1 MNAILYF
8 AVCLSVYFSRS
19 DPQNQQ
25 QLDVAAFCIHQTL
38 RHQTFLRQDPI
49 LLTSLPP
56 FCHQSTGLGLLE
68 AQDGS
73 DHDFANN
80 ARRHSFV
87 RMYVL
92 LRAR

>member
-1 MNAILYF
+1 MRYFILLF
-8 AVCLSVYFSRS
+8 VSLSIFLSLRPTKPAAARFSS
-19 DPQNQQ
+19 FLHPPD
-25 QLDVAAFCIHQTL
+25 FG
-38 RHQTFLRQDPI
+38 HQTFLRQDPI

>member
-8 AVCLSVYFSRS
+8 AVCLS
-19 DPQNQQ
+19 
-25 QLDVAAFCIHQTL
+25 
-38 RHQTFLRQDPI
+38 QDPI
-49 LLTSLPP
+49 LLTSLPL
-56 FCHQSTGLGLLE
+56 FCHQSTGLGFFFFFFFFFFFTGLGLLE

-87 RMYVL
+87 RVYVL
-92 LRAR
+92 LRTR